1 MKLKLKDKVVVIR
14 GRDKGKT
21 GEIVTVLPRQNMVVV
36 ENVNV
41 VKRHVKP
48 GGKHPK
54 GGIIEMTKPIEV
66 SRLMVI
72 DPTSG
77 LPARVGYKISKDG
90 QKERIFKVSSQ
101 RQKKAT
107 PKAKAPSEDKK

>member
-21 GEIVTVLPRQNMVVV
+21 GEVVSVLPRENMVVV

-66 SRLMVI
+66 SRLMVL

-77 LPARVGYKISKDG
+77 LPARVGYKISQDG
-90 QKERIFKVSSQ
+90 HKERVFKVSTQ
-101 RQKKAT
+101 RQKKAPVKPKT
-107 PKAKAPSEDKK
+107 PSKDKQ